1 MPAAFQ
7 SHTLA
12 NGLKVMLKEIHTAPI
27 ISHWVWYRVGSRDER
42 PGITGVSHWVE
53 HMLFKGTAQFPAG
66 ELDKAISRDGG
77 FWNAMTYIDWTTYFE
92 TMPAARIDLAMRLEA
107 DRMRN
112 SLFEPEE
119 VASERTVIIS
129 ERQGNENNPMFRLD
143 EEMQAAAFRVHSY
156 HHEVIG
162 DMADLE
168 SLSRDDLYNHYRSF
182 YVPNNAILCLAGDF
196 DSRRMLA
203 RIKALYGDIPA
214 GEEPVRVAR
223 PEPAQAGERRITVE
237 GPGETTFIRLGYRAP
252 VATNPDFFPL
262 MVLDSLLAGASS
274 LNMFGGGISNRT
286 SRLYRELIE
295 KDYAVSVSGALLATI
310 DPFLY
315 SLTIVTHPTRTVDEV
330 LAAIDEQ
337 IAAVQAQPPT
347 QAEIERAVKQAR
359 ALFAYGSESITNQ
372 AFWLGFAEIFADY
385 NWFLSYVEKLAE
397 VTPEDVQRVA
407 QQYLAAQNRT
417 VGIYLPTG
425 MGELE
430 GWDE

>member
-1 MPAAFQ
+1 
-7 SHTLA
+7 
-12 NGLKVMLKEIHTAPI
+12 
-27 ISHWVWYRVGSRDER
+27 
-42 PGITGVSHWVE
+42 
-53 HMLFKGTAQFPAG
+53 
-66 ELDKAISRDGG
+66 
-77 FWNAMTYIDWTTYFE
+77 
-92 TMPAARIDLAMRLEA
+92 
-107 DRMRN
+107 
-112 SLFEPEE
+112 
-119 VASERTVIIS
+119 VIIS

-385 NWFLSYVEKLAE
+385 NWFLSYVDKLAE

-430 GWDE
+430 TWDE

>member
-1 MPAAFQ
+1 
-7 SHTLA
+7 
-12 NGLKVMLKEIHTAPI
+12 
-27 ISHWVWYRVGSRDER
+27 
-42 PGITGVSHWVE
+42 
-53 HMLFKGTAQFPAG
+53 
-66 ELDKAISRDGG
+66 
-77 FWNAMTYIDWTTYFE
+77 
-92 TMPAARIDLAMRLEA
+92 
-107 DRMRN
+107 
-112 SLFEPEE
+112 
-119 VASERTVIIS
+119 
-129 ERQGNENNPMFRLD
+129 
-143 EEMQAAAFRVHSY
+143 
-156 HHEVIG
+156 
-162 DMADLE
+162 
-168 SLSRDDLYNHYRSF
+168 
-182 YVPNNAILCLAGDF
+182 
-196 DSRRMLA
+196 
-203 RIKALYGDIPA
+203 
-214 GEEPVRVAR
+214 
-223 PEPAQAGERRITVE
+223 
-237 GPGETTFIRLGYRAP
+237 
-252 VATNPDFFPL
+252 

-337 IAAVQAQPPT
+337 IAAVQVQPPT
-347 QAEIERAVKQAR
+347 STEIQRAVKQAR

-385 NWFLSYVEKLAE
+385 DWFLSYVDKLAE

-407 QQYLAAQNRT
+407 QQYLVVQNRT